1 MISIWDSAIP
11 LRRIL
16 PPELPKESGMPP
28 PGPFFLLSGPIEPKR
43 LLQAHKKNHW
53 GNNARRNSGRAR
65 KPVSAVSAESTAA
78 IENPTADDARHR
90 TARLQGV
97 IPASQTTAARPA
109 LLTNTE

>member
-43 LLQAHKKNHW
+43 LLQAHKKDI
-53 GNNARRNSGRAR
+53 GETMPGET
-65 KPVSAVSAESTAA
+65 VEEQES
-78 IENPTADDARHR
+78 
-90 TARLQGV
+90 L
-97 IPASQTTAARPA
+97 SQQ
-109 LLTNTE
+109 